1 MDCTG
6 TLEEFIATGRT
17 GRRNAMPDILDEQ
30 KAAVGTGGLAFDMK
44 KMNCSG
50 IMLILTGQERGPKNI
65 QRHFMFKHI
74 LFKIQ
79 RLLRQLL

>member
-6 TLEEFIATGRT
+6 PLEEFIATGRT

-30 KAAVGTGGLAFDMK
+30 KAAVGTGGLAFDME

-50 IMLILTGQERGPKNI
+50 IMLTLSRQTLYI
-65 QRHFMFKHI
+65 QMRQY
-74 LFKIQ
+74 LDPQYLQIQ
-79 RLLRQLL
+79 QLLCLALN